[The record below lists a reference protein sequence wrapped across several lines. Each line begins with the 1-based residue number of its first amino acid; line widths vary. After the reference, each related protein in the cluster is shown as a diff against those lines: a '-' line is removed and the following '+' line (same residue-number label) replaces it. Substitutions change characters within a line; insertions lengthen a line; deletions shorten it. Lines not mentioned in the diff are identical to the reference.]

1 MDAAKDREIVRL
13 WNRLR
18 LLEREGR
25 SVAIVLQQ
33 IEKALAERE
42 RHAA

>member
-1 MDAAKDREIVRL
+1 MDADREREIVRL
-13 WNRLR
+13 WHRLR

-25 SVAIVLQQ
+25 PTTAARKE
-33 IEKALAERE
+33 IEKALDERE

>member
-1 MDAAKDREIVRL
+1 MDAAIDRELIRL

-25 SVAIVLQQ
+25 SVTAVLRQ
-33 IEKALAERE
+33 IEKALAERD